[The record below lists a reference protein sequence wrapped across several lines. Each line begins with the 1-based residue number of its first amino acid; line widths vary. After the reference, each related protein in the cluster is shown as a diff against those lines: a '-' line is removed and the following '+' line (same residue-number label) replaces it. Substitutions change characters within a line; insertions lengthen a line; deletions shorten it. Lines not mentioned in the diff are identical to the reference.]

1 MLDDTLGEFG
11 AIQPQAVAKI
21 YHCPKSQW
29 LDVVYSNIAT
39 LKKLPYAMDRLGWLQ
54 EQALHIKGIG
64 KATVEETFLYI
75 EDTLDRL

>member
-1 MLDDTLGEFG
+1 M
-11 AIQPQAVAKI
+11 
-21 YHCPKSQW
+21 
-29 LDVVYSNIAT
+29 VYSNIAT

-54 EQALHIKGIG
+54 EHALHIKGIG

>member
-1 MLDDTLGEFG
+1 LKKQIF
-11 AIQPQAVAKI
+11 AQ
-21 YHCPKSQW
+21 KSQW

-75 EDTLDRL
+75 EDTLDKL

>member
-1 MLDDTLGEFG
+1 MFKWIHSS
-11 AIQPQAVAKI
+11 A
-21 YHCPKSQW
+21 KSQW
-29 LDVVYSNIAT
+29 QDVVYSNIAT

>member
-1 MLDDTLGEFG
+1 M
-11 AIQPQAVAKI
+11 
-21 YHCPKSQW
+21 
-29 LDVVYSNIAT
+29 VYSNIAT

>member
-1 MLDDTLGEFG
+1 VFEKTDF
-11 AIQPQAVAKI
+11 AQ
-21 YHCPKSQW
+21 KSHRM
-29 LDVVYSNIAT
+29 DVVYSNIAT
-39 LKKLPYAMDRLGWLQ
+39 LKKLTYAMDRLGWLQ